1 MLVKVTPKTYRTI
14 FKLLKMMEEK
24 GQELP
29 NFSFEME
36 SKEAVKFFSELLQIG
51 LNNEVIFELQQVK
64 EKAEKEVPKKE
75 SKAIELPKQKEKE
88 SPSVGRKPVIQDK
101 IIEILKSNGTATV
114 PQMMEKTQLGRNT
127 IKSACT
133 LLLKKGIIKR
143 PRRGMYELV
152 DNSELEVQNQMEELQ
167 EDSEE
172 RQSSEQLE
180 MEELKSSSEDSVKQE
195 ENGEHEAPCA
205 GLAPEK
211 QEEPQLPEGK
221 KQNQRN
227 HTGAKCKEL
236 FTNWKY
242 YDVVDYIFTKSAFTV
257 EKLRKSLSTKSNEI
271 VEVIQLA
278 LSEGCISETE
288 QEGRYK
294 VEDIFRL
301 YYLLLKLNRPVPFPK
316 ILSDFRGRPEQ
327 LTTLLIKC
335 EKRGLIERAKMQND
349 TMCYEAVK

>member
-1 MLVKVTPKTYRTI
+1 
-14 FKLLKMMEEK
+14 MEEK
-24 GQELP
+24 GQEVP
-29 NFSFEME
+29 DFSLEME
-36 SKEAVKFFSELLQIG
+36 LEEAVKFFSKLLQEDS
-51 LNNEVIFELQQVK
+51 NDEVVFELQYAK
-64 EKAEKEVPKKE
+64 EEKEVAKKE
-75 SKAIELPKQKEKE
+75 TETLTSSKQKEKE
-88 SPSVGRKPVIQDK
+88 RHSAGRKSGTQDQ
-101 IIEILKSNGTATV
+101 IIEILKYDGMTTI
-114 PQMMEKTQLGRNT
+114 PQMMEKMQLGRDAVR
-127 IKSACT
+127 SSCY

-152 DNSELEVQNQMEELQ
+152 DNSEPEVQNQMEEPQ

-180 MEELKSSSEDSVKQE
+180 MEELRSSSEDSVKQE

-227 HTGAKCKEL
+227 LTGAKCKEL

-242 YDVVDYIFTKSAFTV
+242 YDVVDYIFTKRAFTV

-271 VEVIQLA
+271 VEAIQLA
-278 LSEGCISETE
+278 LKEGCITETE
-288 QEGRYK
+288 QDGRYR

-301 YYLLLKLNRPVPFPK
+301 YYFLLKTNRPIPYSR
-316 ILSDFRGRPEQ
+316 ILADFRGDPDVLGR
-327 LTTLLIKC
+327 LLKESC
-335 EKRGLIERAKMQND
+335 EKGLVRIREIHK
-349 TMCYEAVK
+349 TPCYEAIE

>member
-1 MLVKVTPKTYRTI
+1 
-14 FKLLKMMEEK
+14 MMEEK
-24 GQELP
+24 GQEVP
-29 NFSFEME
+29 DFSLEME
-36 SKEAVKFFSELLQIG
+36 LEEAVKFFSKLLQEDS
-51 LNNEVIFELQQVK
+51 NNEVVFELQH
-64 EKAEKEVPKKE
+64 EKEVKEVAKKE
-75 SKAIELPKQKEKE
+75 TEILTAPKQKERE
-88 SPSVGRKPVIQDK
+88 IHSARRKPVMQDK
-101 IIEILKSNGTATV
+101 IIEILKYEGTATV
-114 PQMMEKTQLGRNT
+114 PQMMEKTQLSRNT

-133 LLLKKGIIKR
+133 QLLEKGIIKR

-152 DNSELEVQNQMEELQ
+152 DNSELEVQNQKEEPQ

-180 MEELKSSSEDSVKQE
+180 MEELRSSSEDSVKQE

-242 YDVVDYIFTKSAFTV
+242 YDVVDYIFTKTAFTV
-257 EKLRKSLSTKSNEI
+257 DNLRKKLATKSNEI

-278 LSEGCISETE
+278 LKEGYITETE
-288 QEGRYK
+288 QDGRYR

-301 YYLLLKLNRPVPFPK
+301 YYFLLKTNRPIPFSK
-316 ILSDFRGRPEQ
+316 ILADFRGNPDVLER
-327 LTTLLIKC
+327 LLKKSR
-335 EKRGLIERAKMQND
+335 EKGLVRGRKIHE
-349 TMCYEAVK
+349 TMCYEAIK

>member
-24 GQELP
+24 GQEVP
-29 NFSFEME
+29 DFSLEME
-36 SKEAVKFFSELLQIG
+36 LEEAVKFFSKLLQEDS
-51 LNNEVIFELQQVK
+51 NNEVMFELQQVK

-88 SPSVGRKPVIQDK
+88 GPSVGRKPVMQDK

-133 LLLKKGIIKR
+133 QLLEKGIIKR

-152 DNSELEVQNQMEELQ
+152 DNSELEVQNQMEEPQ

-180 MEELKSSSEDSVKQE
+180 MEELRNSSEDSVKQE
-195 ENGEHEAPCA
+195 ENGEHEAPCV

-242 YDVVDYIFTKSAFTV
+242 YDVVDYIFTKRAFTV

-271 VEVIQLA
+271 VEAIQLA
-278 LSEGCISETE
+278 LKEGCITETE
-288 QEGRYK
+288 QDGRYR

-301 YYLLLKLNRPVPFPK
+301 YYFLLKTNRPIPYSR
-316 ILSDFRGRPEQ
+316 ILADFRGDPDVLGR
-327 LTTLLIKC
+327 LLKESC
-335 EKRGLIERAKMQND
+335 EKGLVRIREIHK
-349 TMCYEAVK
+349 TPCYEAIE

>member
-1 MLVKVTPKTYRTI
+1 MVKVIPKTYRTLV
-14 FKLLKMMEEK
+14 KCLKIMEEK
-24 GQELP
+24 GQEVP
-29 NFSFEME
+29 DFSLEME
-36 SKEAVKFFSELLQIG
+36 LEEAVKFFSKLLQEDS
-51 LNNEVIFELQQVK
+51 NNEVVFEMQH
-64 EKAEKEVPKKE
+64 EKEVKEVAKKE
-75 SKAIELPKQKEKE
+75 TEILTAPKQKERE
-88 SPSVGRKPVIQDK
+88 IHSARRKAVMQDK
-101 IIEILKSNGTATV
+101 IIEILKYEGTATV
-114 PQMMEKTQLGRNT
+114 PQMMEKTQLSRNT

-133 LLLKKGIIKR
+133 QLLEKGIIKR

-152 DNSELEVQNQMEELQ
+152 DNSELEVQNQMEEPQ

-180 MEELKSSSEDSVKQE
+180 MEELRSSSEDSVKQE

-257 EKLRKSLSTKSNEI
+257 ERLRKSLSTKSNEI

-278 LSEGCISETE
+278 LKEGCITETE
-288 QEGRYK
+288 QDGRYK

-301 YYLLLKLNRPVPFPK
+301 YYFLLKTNRPIPYSK
-316 ILSDFRGRPEQ
+316 ILADFRGKPDVLES
-327 LTTLLIKC
+327 LLKESC
-335 EKRGLIERAKMQND
+335 EKGMVRGRNIHE
-349 TMCYEAVK
+349 TMCYEAIK